1 MKKYSFLSLLFLFL
15 PLVFSCEN
23 NRIPPGFSMDTTRND
38 VVFQNTVRVES
49 RQVTRIYEAVGTIRP
64 LTESVIESQ
73 VSGQAL
79 KINVVPGVRV
89 KTGQILIQLD
99 TRQLNTRLEQA
110 KQGLAY
116 ANNTLSQAQ
125 KAIDEARAGQ
135 DQANAAYVR
144 TKTLYEKEVVTSQ
157 QMEIDRASFLQAKAR
172 HEKSREGFQA
182 AKSNIRQ
189 AKEVVKEAEISLGY
203 ASIKAPAPGLVVERL
218 IDPGD
223 QAVPGKPLLIVQTSG
238 SLRLEAR
245 IREGL
250 IRKIIQGNPYEVGI
264 ETLATNVVATIE
276 EIAPYAD
283 PSTRTFLV
291 KAALPDIPGIYPG
304 MFGRLLIPVK
314 TEETLLIP
322 EAAVIR
328 VGHLEMVNIKLSN
341 DQIKK
346 SSAKT
351 DSNTQD
357 HKISYRSVYIKT
369 GKKFGPNIEVL
380 SGLTGTETLG
390 Y

>member
-1 MKKYSFLSLLFLFL
+1 MKKYSFLSLLFLSL

-23 NRIPPGFSMDTTRND
+23 KEIPPGFSMDSTQNSI
-38 VVFQNTVRVES
+38 VVQHRAGVES
-49 RQVTRIYEAVGTIRP
+49 RQITQIYEAVGTIRP

-73 VSGQAL
+73 VSGQVL
-79 KINVVPGVRV
+79 KINVVPGARV
-89 KTGQILIQLD
+89 ETGQVLVQLD
-99 TRQLNTRLEQA
+99 KRQLNTRLEQA

-116 ANNTLSQAQ
+116 ANNTLSQAL
-125 KAIDEARAGQ
+125 KAIDEAKAGQ
-135 DQANAAYVR
+135 EQAYAAYMR
-144 TKTLYEKEVVTSQ
+144 AKTLHEKEVIPSQ
-157 QMEIDRASFLQAKAR
+157 QLEIDRAAFLQAKAR
-172 HEKSREGFQA
+172 HGKSREAFQA

-189 AKEVVKEAEISLGY
+189 AKEVVKEARIGLGY

-223 QAVPGKPLLIVQTSG
+223 QALPGKPLFVIQTSG

-245 IREGL
+245 VREGL
-250 IRKIIQGNPYEVGI
+250 IGKIIQGNPYEVGI
-264 ETLATNVVATIE
+264 ETLETHVVATIE

-291 KAALPDIPGIYPG
+291 KAALPETPGIYPG

-322 EAAVIR
+322 QDAVIR
-328 VGHLEMVNIKLSN
+328 VGHLEMVNVKSQKN
-341 DQIKK
+341 QDNQDQT
-346 SSAKT
+346 A
-351 DSNTQD
+351 Q
-357 HKISYRSVYIKT
+357 YRSVYIKT
-369 GKKFGPNIEVL
+369 GKKFGQKIEVL
-380 SGLTGTETLG
+380 SGLTGRETLG